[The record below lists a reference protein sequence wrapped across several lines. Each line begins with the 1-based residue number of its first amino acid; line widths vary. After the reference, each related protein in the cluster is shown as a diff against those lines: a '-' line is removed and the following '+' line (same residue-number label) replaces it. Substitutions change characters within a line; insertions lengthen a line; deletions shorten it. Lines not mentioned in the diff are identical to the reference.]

1 MWTSTG
7 RAVGHAT
14 GHCSALQH
22 GHFRPLYHAYKL
34 CLESG
39 HKSGQ
44 VPAELLVMLLV
55 VALHSSMV
63 TSGLCIMPTS
73 CVRYGQVPAELWVIL
88 LVDALHSSMV
98 TSGLCIM
105 STSCVLRAATN
116 MDKYQ
121 QSCWSCY
128 WSLLCT
134 PAWSHFS
141 LVSFLSASCILRA
154 AEGRT
159 VNSGSPCKRPPFK
172 SEKWS

>member
-44 VPAELLVMLLV
+44 VPAELLVILLV

-73 CVRYGQVPAELWVIL
+73 CV
-88 LVDALHSSMV
+88 
-98 TSGLCIM
+98 
-105 STSCVLRAATN
+105 LRVATN

-141 LVSFLSASCILRA
+141 LVSFLSASCILRV

-172 SEKWS
+172 SKRSGLKRRAIPGQGFLYMEMCREKFQRKVT